1 MLYKRK
7 HDKTEIREKHMHDD
21 FSDDE
26 KNGLY
31 KAIFSR
37 RDVRSH
43 FTSKPIDDEVLSR
56 ILNAAHHAPSVGFSQ
71 PWNFILIKELETRK
85 KIKESFEIERER
97 ASHLVEE
104 PQKSKYLSFK
114 LEGILDSPLN
124 ICVTYDPSKFGP
136 FVIGK
141 TSMPET
147 GIYSVC
153 CAVQNLWLA
162 ARTEG
167 IGLGWVSILSND
179 TLKKTLELPEHVI
192 PIAYLC
198 LGHVS
203 EFAQKPDLETARWL
217 PRLELKDVVYYEK
230 WERKENASWNN
241 IHELIKANL
250 DYA

>member
-1 MLYKRK
+1 MSS
-7 HDKTEIREKHMHDD
+7 D
-21 FSDDE
+21 FSEEE

-71 PWNFILIKELETRK
+71 PWNFILIKDYDTRK
-85 KIKESFEIERER
+85 KIKESFEMERER
-97 ASHLVEE
+97 SSQFVEE
-104 PQKSKYLSFK
+104 PRKSRYLSFK

-124 ICVTYDPSKFGP
+124 VCVTYDPSKFGP

-141 TSMPET
+141 SSIPEA

-179 TLKKTLELPEHVI
+179 TLKKILNLPEHVI
-192 PIAYLC
+192 PVAYVC
-198 LGHVS
+198 LGYVS
-203 EFAQKPDLETARWL
+203 KFAQKPDLESANWL
-217 PRLELKDVVYYEK
+217 PRLELKDVLYYEK
-230 WERKENASWNN
+230 WERKENTNWNN
-241 IHELIKANL
+241 IHELIETKL